1 MSDFISVSLLTGY
14 IKNIISAEE
23 ILHNIKLVGEVSGL
37 RCSGAHAY
45 FTLKDE
51 NAQIQ
56 CNCFSYAKTYLPKNG
71 ESVCLVGSVD
81 FYAPNGK
88 LSFNARKI
96 EPLGQGLLAL
106 QLEQLRQ
113 KLEKAGYFDVKHKKP
128 IPKYPLNVCVIT
140 AKTGAVI
147 RDIVSTIRKKN
158 LILNI
163 DVVDVKVQGQFAE
176 NSIIDALNFVDSIGY
191 DAIII
196 ARGGGSMED
205 LMPFNSER
213 LVYKIYECKTPII
226 SAVGH
231 ETDFTLCD
239 FVADIRV
246 PTPTAGG
253 ELVGFDVKEL
263 QNNLL
268 AYCEI
273 FKKQLDNRM
282 QYASLQLN
290 QAVKSIVN
298 KLQLNLLESESK
310 VKHLANSF
318 GNIFKLKCVE
328 GEHKISK
335 IMARI
340 DANNPIRILGQGYS
354 KLYGKNGLPTSIEQ
368 VAVGDDIIVLT
379 NGGKIDATINNVTIT
394 NQKERIENNG
404 I

>member
-1 MSDFISVSLLTGY
+1 MSDFVSVTLLTGY
-14 IKNIISAEE
+14 IKNILGAEE
-23 ILHNIKLVGEVSGL
+23 MLHNIKLVGEVSGL
-37 RCSGAHAY
+37 RCSGPHAY

-81 FYAPNGK
+81 FYPPGGK

-113 KLEKAGYFDVKHKKP
+113 KLEKAGYFDIRHKKP
-128 IPKYPLNVCVIT
+128 IPKYPSNVCVVT

-158 LILNI
+158 QILNI
-163 DVVDVKVQGQFAE
+163 DVIDVKVQGQFAE
-176 NSIIDALNFVDSIGY
+176 NEIIAALTLVDSMNY

-213 LVYKIYECKTPII
+213 LVYKIFECNTPII

-246 PTPTAGG
+246 PTPTASG
-253 ELVGFDVKEL
+253 ELVGYDVEEL
-263 QNNLL
+263 KNTLL
-268 AYCEI
+268 AYCDI
-273 FKKQLDNRM
+273 YKKQLGNRID
-282 QYASLQLN
+282 YAEMQLN
-290 QAVKSIVN
+290 SAVKAMVS
-298 KLQLNLLESESK
+298 KLHLNILECESK
-310 VKHLANSF
+310 VKNLSTSL
-318 GNIFKLKCVE
+318 GGIFKVKCLE
-328 GEHKISK
+328 GEHAINK

-354 KLYGKNGLPTSIEQ
+354 KLYDSSGIATNIEK
-368 VAVGDDIIVLT
+368 VNVGDDIIVLT
-379 NGGKIDATINNVTIT
+379 NGGKIDANVKKVTIT
-394 NQKERIENNG
+394 EQK
-404 I
+404 